1 MLCKARPYSA
11 RRPLYWLFAIICAT
25 YGLQWSLA
33 FPLSSQLGVGTD
45 SPIGIAEER
54 LQAWRGSAAE
64 GSGIH

>member
-1 MLCKARPYSA
+1 
-11 RRPLYWLFAIICAT
+11 
-25 YGLQWSLA
+25 LA